1 MCSGHYLAF
10 AIGTSPIIHLV
21 RRIKLYI
28 TFVFNFLW
36 VLQPSQEKLKTIE
49 LERLSFT
56 FVLDGKREFVP
67 RDRPSL
73 SFTFYY
79 FYSKISSFAPVLSM
93 RIELDSF
100 CLLIF
105 CFKKYSTW
113 IWRLQFAVN
122 VTCNLSIKLI
132 QKVGGQTRC
141 ILGNVEVANDGFLTC
156 PIIQTV
162 EGANKLK

>member
-10 AIGTSPIIHLV
+10 PIGTSPVIHLV
-21 RRIKLYI
+21 RRLKLYI

-79 FYSKISSFAPVLSM
+79 FYSKISSFAPVLSI

-141 ILGNVEVANDGFLTC
+141 ILGNVEVANDGFLNC